1 MEAKG
6 IKVSIII
13 PVFNVAPYIGD
24 CLRSVMRQ
32 TYQGAM
38 ECLIIDDCG
47 TDDSIAIAEGV
58 IREYNDNA
66 NVNLN
71 ANLNLEVNAN
81 LNLDDNEGG
90 GIRFRILHHERNRGL
105 SAARNTGTFEAEGEY
120 LYYLDSDDEITDD
133 CIEKLMQRVM
143 EDPDIEMVQGNACRH
158 LMNGESVDLVKEVVL
173 PLAYNQGEVRNCYC
187 RYGQIY
193 VNVWNKLLKRSIIVD
208 NNILCKEGLLF
219 EDNLWIFYLLK
230 YVKRAAFVADVTY
243 HQKKR
248 SQSITIRTDEK
259 TKWYHMSLAYR
270 EIMRNL
276 TPGYEREECDY
287 YARVIAS
294 THVRY
299 VRMVPEY
306 KEVLLLCRE
315 KCKLYGSRFS
325 QLILAVSYILGKYKY
340 GNAIWKGMMWVR
352 RRVCR

>member
-6 IKVSIII
+6 IKVTIII
-13 PVFNVAPYIGD
+13 PVYNVAPYIGD

-38 ECLIIDDCG
+38 ECLLIDDCG

-71 ANLNLEVNAN
+71 ANLD
-81 LNLDDNEGG
+81 LDDNNLNVNGGG

-105 SAARNTGTFEAEGEY
+105 SAARNTGTFEAVGEY

-133 CIEKLMQRVM
+133 CIEKLMEVVLK
-143 EDPDIEMVQGNACRH
+143 DPDIEMVQGGVCRY
-158 LMNGESVDLVKEVVL
+158 LMDGTPEVPGKKIVL
-173 PLAYNQGEVRNCYC
+173 PLASNHEEVRKCFY
-187 RYGQIY
+187 RYGQTY
-193 VNVWNKLLKRSIIVD
+193 VNVWNKLLKRSVIVD

-230 YVKRAAFVADVTY
+230 YVKRAAFVADITC
-243 HQKKR
+243 HHKKR
-248 SQSITIRTDEK
+248 PQSITTSTNEQ
-259 TKWYHMSLAYR
+259 TKGNHLCIVYR
-270 EIMRNL
+270 EILSNL
-276 TPGYEREECDY
+276 TLGYEQDECDY

-294 THVRY
+294 TY
-299 VRMVPEY
+299 VKDGRMVPEY

-315 KCKLYGSRFS
+315 KCKLYGSRS
-325 QLILAVSYILGKYKY
+325 SRLILTVSYILGRYKY
-340 GNAIWKGMMWVR
+340 GTAIWNGLLWMR
-352 RRVCR
+352 RRVCC

>member
-13 PVFNVAPYIGD
+13 PVYNVAPYIGD

-47 TDDSIAIAEGV
+47 TDESIAVAEGM

-66 NVNLN
+66 NLN
-71 ANLNLEVNAN
+71 ANLDLDDNN
-81 LNLDDNEGG
+81 LNVNEGG
-90 GIRFRILHHERNRGL
+90 GIRFRIIRHERNRGL
-105 SAARNTGTFEAEGEY
+105 SAARNTGTFEAVGEY

-133 CIEKLMQRVM
+133 CIEKLMEVVLKNS
-143 EDPDIEMVQGNACRH
+143 DIEMVQGNACRH

-248 SQSITIRTDEK
+248 SQSITIRTDEQ

-270 EIMRNL
+270 EIMKNL
-276 TPGYEREECDY
+276 TSGYEREECDY

-294 THVRY
+294 TY
-299 VRMVPEY
+299 VKDGRMVPEY
-306 KEVLLLCRE
+306 KEVLRFCRE
-315 KCKLYGSRFS
+315 KCKQYGSRS
-325 QLILAVSYILGKYKY
+325 SRLILTISYILGRYKY
-340 GNAIWKGMMWVR
+340 GTAIWNGLLWM